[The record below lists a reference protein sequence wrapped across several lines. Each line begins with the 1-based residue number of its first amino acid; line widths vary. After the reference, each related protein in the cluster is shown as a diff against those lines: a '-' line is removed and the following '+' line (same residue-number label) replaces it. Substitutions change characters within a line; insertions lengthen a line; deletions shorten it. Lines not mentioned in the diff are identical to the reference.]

1 LIGFSPR
8 GAERKLQRQGYKTY
22 DSDDYA

>member
-8 GAERKLQRQGYKTY
+8 GAERKLQRQGYRTY
-22 DSDDYA
+22 DSNDYA